1 MKKHWL
7 APIALLLTGTLLW
20 TMALSAH
27 ADTSVWKVTKGDHY
41 LYVGGTIHLLSKDD
55 YPLPDGFTSAY
66 QDSDMVVLETDI
78 AALQTTEYQ
87 RKILMATTY
96 SGDNSVLQH
105 LSDDTVDLLRDYL
118 EERNIPTAP
127 LFRLKPGML
136 SMTLSVLELQQLG
149 LTEAGVDQYFRLQA
163 LNDGKELGYLESPD
177 QQIQFLVDMG
187 KGQEDELIRH
197 TILEMK
203 QLPRDMESIRTAWR
217 NGDTGKLAAAG
228 LERWV
233 DRFPDLYDMIL
244 VDRNRDWI
252 PEIERLLG
260 TGDIELVL
268 FGALH
273 LVGDDGVLALLEDRG
288 YQVEQVDW

>member
-1 MKKHWL
+1 MRKYCL
-7 APIALLLTGTLLW
+7 ALLVLLW
-20 TMALSAH
+20 TVALSAH
-27 ADTSVWKVTKGDHY
+27 ADTSVWKVTKDDHY
-41 LYVGGTIHLLSKDD
+41 LYLGGTIHLLSKDD
-55 YPLPDGFTSAY
+55 FPLPGGFTSAY
-66 QDSDMVVLETDI
+66 RDSDMVVLETDI

-105 LSDDTVDLLRDYL
+105 LSDDTVDLLRHYL
-118 EERNIPTAP
+118 EERHMPAAP

-136 SMTLSVLELQQLG
+136 SMTLTILELQQLG

-177 QQIQFLVDMG
+177 QQIQFLVEMG

-197 TILEMK
+197 TILEMER
-203 QLPRDMESIRTAWR
+203 LPQDIDTIRAAWR
-217 NGDTGKLAAAG
+217 DGDTERLAAAG

-252 PEIERLLG
+252 PEIERLLD

-288 YQVEQVDW
+288 YQVEQIDW